1 MVSFC
6 QLPTS
11 KIQLPRAVILE
22 VGAWE
27 LEFGAICSRL
37 RFVCEYF
44 DSSQRTGLTLK
55 RRTARW
61 ISADVQHV
69 RDDVRVLHA
78 RQRTRVVLRHRH
90 PDPFE
95 QRVEVLAFPRRI
107 ERWPRQ
113 RRSRLHSAKAVAMTH
128 RTLLGV
134 HLGAALGLLLCVHA
148 VPHGLLRL
156 RAHYD
161 CCHEY
166 CRRHTQDSSHHVNS
180 QLTNSQL
187 PKSRATAYRL

>member
-69 RDDVRVLHA
+69 RDDVRVLRA

-90 PDPFE
+90 PDPLE
-95 QRVEVLAFPRRI
+95 QRVEILPFPRRV
-107 ERWPRQ
+107 ELRAGQ
-113 RRSRLHSAKAVAMTH
+113 RRRRLDAAEAVAVAH
-128 RTLLGV
+128 RALLGV
-134 HLGAALGLLLCVHA
+134 HVSTALGLLLCIDT
-148 VPHGLLRL
+148 VPHGLLCL
-156 RAHYD
+156 TTHYD
-161 CCHEY
+161 DC
-166 CRRHTQDSSHHVNS
+166 DD
-180 QLTNSQL
+180 
-187 PKSRATAYRL
+187 